1 MNCPSCGQSLPP
13 GSHTRCPQCAALLA
27 GPAEG
32 ALAPSPQPVT
42 PPARD
47 KPGGL
52 GGAEHPPAQG
62 ASAGFTSARAKEPLR
77 EIPGLRKRERTW
89 KDEVRDRV
97 RHRRQQRGGGED
109 LPLFRDSEEPAPE
122 DPPEE
127 PVAPVAAEPPPEERY
142 VAGPGPRELGEDLP
156 EGMDDLP
163 LQRFDPPPAEPPDER
178 DPRAQEPMEQLS
190 RDDEGQD
197 EGDDG
202 GWRLE
207 APTPSVE
214 PRPVERP
221 AQAGERAQAALVDV
235 GLMLGVWAVVAYFAS
250 RAARVGLLGLRPS
263 WPYLLGYLAFLGLT
277 YAACFTGVT
286 GQTLGKMLKGLRV
299 VNANGRPPG
308 CPRAF
313 VRAAL
318 GSLGV
323 VLAFGGIV
331 PMLFDPARRGLHDR
345 LLKTRVV
352 KG

>member
-1 MNCPSCGQSLPP
+1 MNCPSCGQALPP
-13 GSHTRCPQCAALLA
+13 GPPPRCPHCAAVVSI
-27 GPAEG
+27 PTEG

-42 PPARD
+42 PPPKD
-47 KPGGL
+47 K
-52 GGAEHPPAQG
+52 Q
-62 ASAGFTSARAKEPLR
+62 EPLR

-97 RHRRQQRGGGED
+97 RHRRQQRGGED
-109 LPLFRDSEEPAPE
+109 LPLFRESEETE
-122 DPPEE
+122 GEE
-127 PVAPVAAEPPPEERY
+127 PPHEPAAEAAAPAQPEGRY
-142 VAGPGPRELGEDLP
+142 AAGPGPRELGEDIP

-163 LQRFDPPPAEPPDER
+163 LRRFEPPPAEPHDER
-178 DPRAQEPMEQLS
+178 YARTAEPAEERARADRHDRDE
-190 RDDEGQD
+190 DDEG
-197 EGDDG
+197 EGEDAG
-202 GWRLE
+202 AWRLE
-207 APTPSVE
+207 TPAALGE

-221 AQAGERAQAALVDV
+221 AEAGERAQAALVDLV
-235 GLMLGVWAVVAYFAS
+235 LMLGVWAVVLYFAS
-250 RAARVGLLGLRPS
+250 RAARVGFTGLRPS
-263 WPYLLGYLAFLGLT
+263 WPYLFTYLAFLGLT

-299 VNANGRPPG
+299 VNTAGRPPG

-313 VRAAL
+313 LRAAL

-331 PMLFDPARRGLHDR
+331 PMFFDPARRGLHDR

>member
-1 MNCPSCGQSLPP
+1 MNCPSCGQALPP
-13 GSHTRCPQCAALLA
+13 GPQTRCPHCAALVA
-27 GPAEG
+27 GPVEG
-32 ALAPSPQPVT
+32 ALAPNPQPVT

-47 KPGGL
+47 K
-52 GGAEHPPAQG
+52 Q
-62 ASAGFTSARAKEPLR
+62 EPLR

-89 KDEVRDRV
+89 KDEVRERV
-97 RHRRQQRGGGED
+97 RHRRQQRGGED
-109 LPLFRDSEEPAPE
+109 LPLFRESEDAAPQEPA
-122 DPPEE
+122 DE
-127 PVAPVAAEPPPEERY
+127 PVAAAAAAEPEPEDRY
-142 VAGPGPRELGEDLP
+142 APGPGPRELGEDIP

-163 LQRFDPPPAEPPDER
+163 LRRFEPPPAEPEDDRYARAPEPAEDPARAEEDE
-178 DPRAQEPMEQLS
+178 
-190 RDDEGQD
+190 DDEDAGA
-197 EGDDG
+197 
-202 GWRLE
+202 WRLE
-207 APTPSVE
+207 APAPLGE

-235 GLMLGVWAVVAYFAS
+235 VLMLAVWAVVIYFAS
-250 RAARVGLLGLRPS
+250 RAARVGFTGLRPS
-263 WPYLLGYLAFLGLT
+263 WPYLFTYLAFLGLT

-299 VNANGRPPG
+299 VNAAGRPPG

-313 VRAAL
+313 LRATL

-331 PMLFDPARRGLHDR
+331 PMFFDPARRGLHDR

>member
-1 MNCPSCGQSLPP
+1 
-13 GSHTRCPQCAALLA
+13 
-27 GPAEG
+27 
-32 ALAPSPQPVT
+32 VT

-47 KPGGL
+47 K
-52 GGAEHPPAQG
+52 EQ
-62 ASAGFTSARAKEPLR
+62 PLR

-89 KDEVRDRV
+89 KDEVRERV
-97 RHRRQQRGGGED
+97 RHRRQQRGGAED

-127 PVAPVAAEPPPEERY
+127 PAAAVAAEPTPEERH
-142 VAGPGPRELGEDLP
+142 APGAGPRELGQDLP

-163 LQRFDPPPAEPPDER
+163 LRRFDPPSAPQDGRNAGAREPAEELSHEDEDPDE
-178 DPRAQEPMEQLS
+178 
-190 RDDEGQD
+190 
-197 EGDDG
+197 DDG
-202 GWRLE
+202 EWRFE
-207 APTPSVE
+207 APVPSGE

-235 GLMLGVWAVVAYFAS
+235 GLMLGLGAVVVYFAS
-250 RAARVGLLGLRPS
+250 RAARVGLSGLRPS

-299 VNANGRPPG
+299 VNATGRPPG

-313 VRAAL
+313 FRAAL

-331 PMLFDPARRGLHDR
+331 PMFFDPARRGLHDR

-352 KG
+352 RSVSL

>member
-1 MNCPSCGQSLPP
+1 VNCPSCGQALPP
-13 GSHTRCPQCAALLA
+13 GPPTRCPHCATLLS

-42 PPARD
+42 PPVR
-47 KPGGL
+47 
-52 GGAEHPPAQG
+52 E
-62 ASAGFTSARAKEPLR
+62 REEPLR

-97 RHRRQQRGGGED
+97 RHRRQQRSGGED
-109 LPLFRDSEEPAPE
+109 LPLFRDEEPAPE

-127 PVAPVAAEPPPEERY
+127 PVASVAPESPPEERH
-142 VAGPGPRELGEDLP
+142 APTPGPRELGEDIP

-163 LQRFDPPPAEPPDER
+163 LRRFDAPPAEPKDQRDER
-178 DPRAQEPMEQLS
+178 GAEPVEELT
-190 RDDEGQD
+190 RDDDEQD
-197 EGDDG
+197 DDDG
-202 GWRLE
+202 GAWRLE
-207 APTPSVE
+207 APTPLAP

-221 AQAGERAQAALVDV
+221 AQAGERAQAALLDV
-235 GLMLGVWAVVAYFAS
+235 TLMLGVWAVVVYFAS
-250 RAARVGLLGLRPS
+250 RAARVGLTGLRPS
-263 WPYLLGYLAFLGLT
+263 WPYLFGYLAFLGLT

-299 VNANGRPPG
+299 VNASGRPPG

-313 VRAAL
+313 LRAAL

-331 PMLFDPARRGLHDR
+331 PMFFDPARRGLHDR

>member
-1 MNCPSCGQSLPP
+1 VNCPSCGQSLSP
-13 GSHTRCPQCAALLA
+13 GPHTRCPHCAALL
-27 GPAEG
+27 GVPAEG

-47 KPGGL
+47 KD
-52 GGAEHPPAQG
+52 Q
-62 ASAGFTSARAKEPLR
+62 PLR

-109 LPLFRDSEEPAPE
+109 LPLFRDSEGPAPE

-127 PVAPVAAEPPPEERY
+127 PAAAAAVPTPEERDDDP
-142 VAGPGPRELGEDLP
+142 GPGPRELGEDLP
-156 EGMDDLP
+156 EGVDDLP
-163 LQRFDPPPAEPPDER
+163 LRRFDPPPAEPQDER
-178 DPRAQEPMEQLS
+178 DSRPRDPLEELS
-190 RDDEGQD
+190 RDDEDPD
-197 EGDDG
+197 EDDG

-207 APTPSVE
+207 APVPSGE

-221 AQAGERAQAALVDV
+221 AQAAERAQAALVDV
-235 GLMLGVWAVVAYFAS
+235 GLMLGVWAVVVYFAS
-250 RAARVGLLGLRPS
+250 RAARVGLSGLRPA

-299 VNANGRPPG
+299 VNATGRPPG

-318 GSLGV
+318 GSLSV

-331 PMLFDPARRGLHDR
+331 PMFFDPARRGLHDR

>member
-1 MNCPSCGQSLPP
+1 VNCPSCGQSLPP
-13 GSHTRCPQCAALLA
+13 GPHTRCPLCAALLA
-27 GPAEG
+27 GPTEG

-47 KPGGL
+47 K
-52 GGAEHPPAQG
+52 Q
-62 ASAGFTSARAKEPLR
+62 EPLR

-109 LPLFRDSEEPAPE
+109 LPLFRDSEAPAPE

-127 PVAPVAAEPPPEERY
+127 PAAAAAEPTAEERY
-142 VAGPGPRELGEDLP
+142 AAGPGPRELGEDIP
-156 EGMDDLP
+156 EGIDDLP
-163 LQRFDPPPAEPPDER
+163 LRRFDPPPAEPPDER
-178 DPRAQEPMEQLS
+178 EPRAHEPLEELG
-190 RDDEGQD
+190 RDEEDRDEGVD
-197 EGDDG
+197 EA
-202 GWRLE
+202 WSLE
-207 APTPSVE
+207 APMPPLE

-235 GLMLGVWAVVAYFAS
+235 ALMLGVWAVVVYFAS
-250 RAARVGLLGLRPS
+250 RAARVGLAGLRPA
-263 WPYLLGYLAFLGLT
+263 WPYLVGYLAFLGLT

-299 VNANGRPPG
+299 VSATGRPPG

-313 VRAAL
+313 LRAAL

-331 PMLFDPARRGLHDR
+331 PMFFDPARRGLHDR

>member
-1 MNCPSCGQSLPP
+1 VNCPSCGQSLPP
-13 GSHTRCPQCAALLA
+13 GPHNRCPHCAALLSV
-27 GPAEG
+27 PAEG

-42 PPARD
+42 PPGRD
-47 KPGGL
+47 K
-52 GGAEHPPAQG
+52 QQ
-62 ASAGFTSARAKEPLR
+62 PLR

-122 DPPEE
+122 DPPQE
-127 PVAPVAAEPPPEERY
+127 PVAAVAAEPAPEEGY
-142 VAGPGPRELGEDLP
+142 GPGPGPRELGEDVP
-156 EGMDDLP
+156 EGVDDLP
-163 LQRFDPPPAEPPDER
+163 LRRFDPPPAEPPDELDAHAR
-178 DPRAQEPMEQLS
+178 EPMDELG
-190 RDDEGQD
+190 RDDVED
-197 EGDDG
+197 PDKDDA
-202 GWRLE
+202 WRLE
-207 APTPSVE
+207 APAPSGE
-214 PRPVERP
+214 GRPVERP
-221 AQAGERAQAALVDV
+221 AQAGERAQAALVDM
-235 GLMLGVWAVVAYFAS
+235 GLMLGLWAVVVYFAS
-250 RAARVGLLGLRPS
+250 RAARVGLSGLRPS

-299 VNANGRPPG
+299 VNATGRPPG

-313 VRAAL
+313 FRAAL

-331 PMLFDPARRGLHDR
+331 PMFFDPARRGLHDR

>member
-13 GSHTRCPQCAALLA
+13 GPHNRCPHCAALLSV
-27 GPAEG
+27 PAEG

-42 PPARD
+42 PPGRD
-47 KPGGL
+47 K
-52 GGAEHPPAQG
+52 QQ
-62 ASAGFTSARAKEPLR
+62 PLR

-97 RHRRQQRGGGED
+97 RHRRQQRGGGEE
-109 LPLFRDSEEPAPE
+109 LPLFRDSEAPAPE

-127 PVAPVAAEPPPEERY
+127 PVPVVDAEPAPEEGY
-142 VAGPGPRELGEDLP
+142 GPGPGPRELGEDRP
-156 EGMDDLP
+156 EGVDDLP
-163 LQRFDPPPAEPPDER
+163 LRRFDPPPAEPPDER
-178 DPRAQEPMEQLS
+178 DARAREPMDERG
-190 RDDEGQD
+190 RDDVEDPD
-197 EGDDG
+197 EDDG
-202 GWRLE
+202 AWRLE
-207 APTPSVE
+207 APVPSGE
-214 PRPVERP
+214 SRPVERP
-221 AQAGERAQAALVDV
+221 AQAGERAQAALVDM
-235 GLMLGVWAVVAYFAS
+235 GLMLGLWAVVVYFAS
-250 RAARVGLLGLRPS
+250 RAARVGLSGLRPS
-263 WPYLLGYLAFLGLT
+263 WPYLLGYLVFLGLT

-299 VNANGRPPG
+299 VNATGRPPG

-313 VRAAL
+313 FRAAL

-331 PMLFDPARRGLHDR
+331 PMFFDPARRGLHDR

>member
-1 MNCPSCGQSLPP
+1 VNCPSCGQALPP
-13 GSHTRCPQCAALLA
+13 GPPPRCPHCAALLA
-27 GPAEG
+27 GPSEG
-32 ALAPSPQPVT
+32 ALAPSPEPVT

-47 KPGGL
+47 K
-52 GGAEHPPAQG
+52 Q
-62 ASAGFTSARAKEPLR
+62 EPLR

-89 KDEVRDRV
+89 KDEVRERV
-97 RHRRQQRGGGED
+97 RHRRQQRIGGED
-109 LPLFRDSEEPAPE
+109 LPLFPDTEEPAPAE
-122 DPPEE
+122 PPEE
-127 PVAPVAAEPPPEERY
+127 PLASVPPEPPPEERY
-142 VAGPGPRELGEDLP
+142 VPGAGPRELGEELP

-163 LQRFDPPPAEPPDER
+163 LQRLDAPPAEAEDER
-178 DPRAQEPMEQLS
+178 DARAREPVEEVN
-190 RDDEGQD
+190 RDDEGLD
-197 EGDDG
+197 DDDDDDDDG

-207 APTPSVE
+207 ASPLSAE

-235 GLMLGVWAVVAYFAS
+235 VLMLGVWAVVVYFAS
-250 RAARVGLLGLRPS
+250 RAARVGLAGLRPS
-263 WPYLLGYLAFLGLT
+263 WPYLLGYLALLGLT

-286 GQTLGKMLKGLRV
+286 GQTLGKMFKGLRV
-299 VNANGRPPG
+299 VNATGRPPG

-313 VRAAL
+313 LRAAL

-331 PMLFDPARRGLHDR
+331 PMFFDPARRGLHDR

>member
-1 MNCPSCGQSLPP
+1 VNCPSCGQSLSP
-13 GSHTRCPQCAALLA
+13 GPHTRCPHCAALLSV
-27 GPAEG
+27 PAEG
-32 ALAPSPQPVT
+32 ALAPQPVT

-47 KPGGL
+47 KD
-52 GGAEHPPAQG
+52 Q
-62 ASAGFTSARAKEPLR
+62 PLR

-122 DPPEE
+122 DPPEK
-127 PVAPVAAEPPPEERY
+127 PVAVAAEPVPEERY
-142 VAGPGPRELGEDLP
+142 VPGPGPRELGEELP
-156 EGMDDLP
+156 EGVDDLP
-163 LQRFDPPPAEPPDER
+163 LRRFDPPAGEPADER
-178 DPRAQEPMEQLS
+178 DARARETVEDLS
-190 RDDEGQD
+190 RDGVEDPDDE
-197 EGDDG
+197 DDG
-202 GWRLE
+202 GWRLG
-207 APTPSVE
+207 APGPSLE
-214 PRPVERP
+214 SRPVERP

-235 GLMLGVWAVVAYFAS
+235 GLMLGLWAVVVYFAS
-250 RAARVGLLGLRPS
+250 RAARVGLSGLRPA

-299 VNANGRPPG
+299 VSATGRPPG

-313 VRAAL
+313 FRAAL

-331 PMLFDPARRGLHDR
+331 PMFFDPARRGLHDR

>member
-1 MNCPSCGQSLPP
+1 VNCPSCGQSLPP
-13 GSHTRCPQCAALLA
+13 GPHNRCPHCAALLSV
-27 GPAEG
+27 PAEG

-42 PPARD
+42 PPGRD
-47 KPGGL
+47 K
-52 GGAEHPPAQG
+52 QQ
-62 ASAGFTSARAKEPLR
+62 PLR

-109 LPLFRDSEEPAPE
+109 LPLFRDSEAPAPE

-127 PVAPVAAEPPPEERY
+127 PVPVVDAEPAPEEGY
-142 VAGPGPRELGEDLP
+142 GPGPGPRELGEDRP
-156 EGMDDLP
+156 EGVDDLP
-163 LQRFDPPPAEPPDER
+163 LRRFDPPPAEPPDER
-178 DPRAQEPMEQLS
+178 DARAREPMDERG
-190 RDDEGQD
+190 RDDVEDPD
-197 EGDDG
+197 EDDG
-202 GWRLE
+202 AWRLE
-207 APTPSVE
+207 APVPSGE
-214 PRPVERP
+214 SRPVERP
-221 AQAGERAQAALVDV
+221 AQAGERAQAALVDM
-235 GLMLGVWAVVAYFAS
+235 GLMLGLWAVVVYFAS
-250 RAARVGLLGLRPS
+250 RAARVGLSGLRPS
-263 WPYLLGYLAFLGLT
+263 WPYLLGYLVFLGLT

-299 VNANGRPPG
+299 VNATGRPPG

-313 VRAAL
+313 FRAAL

-331 PMLFDPARRGLHDR
+331 PMFFDPARRGLHDR

>member
-1 MNCPSCGQSLPP
+1 VNCPSCGQSLPP
-13 GSHTRCPQCAALLA
+13 GSHTRCPHCAALLSV
-27 GPAEG
+27 PAQG

-47 KPGGL
+47 KD
-52 GGAEHPPAQG
+52 Q
-62 ASAGFTSARAKEPLR
+62 PLR

-127 PVAPVAAEPPPEERY
+127 PVVAVAAEPAPEERY
-142 VAGPGPRELGEDLP
+142 VPGPGPRELGEDLP
-156 EGMDDLP
+156 EGVDDLP
-163 LQRFDPPPAEPPDER
+163 LRRFDPPSGEPQDER
-178 DPRAQEPMEQLS
+178 DARAREPVEELS
-190 RDDEGQD
+190 RDDVEDPDD
-197 EGDDG
+197 EDDG
-202 GWRLE
+202 GWRLGT
-207 APTPSVE
+207 PGPSVE
-214 PRPVERP
+214 SRPVERP

-235 GLMLGVWAVVAYFAS
+235 GLMLGLWAVVVYFAS
-250 RAARVGLLGLRPS
+250 RAARVGLSGLRPA

-299 VNANGRPPG
+299 VSATGRPPG

-313 VRAAL
+313 FRAAL

-331 PMLFDPARRGLHDR
+331 PMFFDPARRGLHDR

>member
-1 MNCPSCGQSLPP
+1 
-13 GSHTRCPQCAALLA
+13 
-27 GPAEG
+27 
-32 ALAPSPQPVT
+32 VT

-47 KPGGL
+47 KD
-52 GGAEHPPAQG
+52 Q
-62 ASAGFTSARAKEPLR
+62 PLR

-127 PVAPVAAEPPPEERY
+127 PVAAVAAEPALEERC
-142 VAGPGPRELGEDLP
+142 VPGPGPRELGEDLP
-156 EGMDDLP
+156 EGVDDLP
-163 LQRFDPPPAEPPDER
+163 LRRFDPPSGEPQDER
-178 DPRAQEPMEQLS
+178 DPRAREPVELS
-190 RDDEGQD
+190 RDDVEDPDD
-197 EGDDG
+197 EDDG
-202 GWRLE
+202 GWRLG
-207 APTPSVE
+207 APGPSVE
-214 PRPVERP
+214 SRPVERP

-235 GLMLGVWAVVAYFAS
+235 GLMLGVWAVVVYFAS
-250 RAARVGLLGLRPS
+250 RAARVGLSGLRPA

-299 VNANGRPPG
+299 VSATGRPPG

-313 VRAAL
+313 FRAAL

-331 PMLFDPARRGLHDR
+331 PMFFDPARRGLHDR

>member
-1 MNCPSCGQSLPP
+1 
-13 GSHTRCPQCAALLA
+13 
-27 GPAEG
+27 
-32 ALAPSPQPVT
+32 VT

-47 KPGGL
+47 KD
-52 GGAEHPPAQG
+52 Q
-62 ASAGFTSARAKEPLR
+62 PLR

-109 LPLFRDSEEPAPE
+109 LPLFRDSEGPAPE
-122 DPPEE
+122 DPPE
-127 PVAPVAAEPPPEERY
+127 APAAAAAEPTPEERDDP
-142 VAGPGPRELGEDLP
+142 GPGPRELGEDLP
-156 EGMDDLP
+156 EGVDDLR
-163 LQRFDPPPAEPPDER
+163 LRRFDPPPAEPQDER
-178 DPRAQEPMEQLS
+178 DSRPRDPLEELS
-190 RDDEGQD
+190 RDDEDPD
-197 EGDDG
+197 EDDG

-207 APTPSVE
+207 APVPSGE

-221 AQAGERAQAALVDV
+221 AQAAERAQAALVDV
-235 GLMLGVWAVVAYFAS
+235 GLMLGVWAVVVYFAS
-250 RAARVGLLGLRPS
+250 RAARVGLSGLRPA

-299 VNANGRPPG
+299 VNATGRPPG

-318 GSLGV
+318 GSLSV

-331 PMLFDPARRGLHDR
+331 PMFFDPARRGLHDR

>member
-1 MNCPSCGQSLPP
+1 VNCPSCGQALPP
-13 GSHTRCPQCAALLA
+13 GPQTRCPHCAALVA

-32 ALAPSPQPVT
+32 ALAPNPQPVT

-47 KPGGL
+47 K
-52 GGAEHPPAQG
+52 Q
-62 ASAGFTSARAKEPLR
+62 EPLR

-97 RHRRQQRGGGED
+97 RHRRQQRGGAED
-109 LPLFRDSEEPAPE
+109 LPLFRESEEAMAEEPADEPAAE
-122 DPPEE
+122 GADVPAEAAPE
-127 PVAPVAAEPPPEERY
+127 PVERY
-142 VAGPGPRELGEDLP
+142 VPGPGPRELGEDLR

-163 LQRFDPPPAEPPDER
+163 LRRFEAPPAEPEDDRYARSAEPVEDPLRADE
-178 DPRAQEPMEQLS
+178 E
-190 RDDEGQD
+190 DEED
-197 EGDDG
+197 EDAGA
-202 GWRLE
+202 WRLE
-207 APTPSVE
+207 APMPLGET
-214 PRPVERP
+214 RPVERP

-235 GLMLGVWAVVAYFAS
+235 VLMLGVWAVVLYFAS
-250 RAARVGLLGLRPS
+250 RAARVGLTGLRPA
-263 WPYLLGYLAFLGLT
+263 WPYLLTYLAFLGLT

-299 VNANGRPPG
+299 VNAAGRPPG

-313 VRAAL
+313 LRAAL

-323 VLAFGGIV
+323 VLAFGGVV
-331 PMLFDPARRGLHDR
+331 PMFFDPARRGLHDR

>member
-1 MNCPSCGQSLPP
+1 VNCPSCGQSLPP
-13 GSHTRCPQCAALLA
+13 GPHTRCPRCAALLSV
-27 GPAEG
+27 PAEG
-32 ALAPSPQPVT
+32 ALAPSPQPAT

-47 KPGGL
+47 K
-52 GGAEHPPAQG
+52 QQ
-62 ASAGFTSARAKEPLR
+62 PLR

-89 KDEVRDRV
+89 KDEVRERV

-109 LPLFRDSEEPAPE
+109 LPLFRDSGEPAPE

-127 PVAPVAAEPPPEERY
+127 PVAAVAAEPTPAERD
-142 VAGPGPRELGEDLP
+142 VPGAGPCELGEDLP
-156 EGMDDLP
+156 EGIDDLP
-163 LQRFDPPPAEPPDER
+163 LRRFDPPTAEPQVERDAHAREPAEV
-178 DPRAQEPMEQLS
+178 S
-190 RDDEGQD
+190 GDDED
-197 EGDDG
+197 PHEDDG
-202 GWRLE
+202 EWRFE
-207 APTPSVE
+207 TPVPSVE

-235 GLMLGVWAVVAYFAS
+235 GLMLGVWAVVVYFAS
-250 RAARVGLLGLRPS
+250 RAARVGLSGLRPS
-263 WPYLLGYLAFLGLT
+263 WPYLLGYLASLGLT

-299 VNANGRPPG
+299 VNATGRPPG

-313 VRAAL
+313 FRAAL

-331 PMLFDPARRGLHDR
+331 PMFFDPARRGLHDR

>member
-1 MNCPSCGQSLPP
+1 VNCPSCGQALPSGP
-13 GSHTRCPQCAALLA
+13 HTRCPLCAALLS
-27 GPAEG
+27 GPVEG

-42 PPARD
+42 PPGRD
-47 KPGGL
+47 K
-52 GGAEHPPAQG
+52 QQ
-62 ASAGFTSARAKEPLR
+62 PLR

-89 KDEVRDRV
+89 KDEVRERV

-109 LPLFRDSEEPAPE
+109 LPLFRDTEEAAPE
-122 DPPEE
+122 DPAD
-127 PVAPVAAEPPPEERY
+127 APAAPAAAEAGPEERCPP
-142 VAGPGPRELGEDLP
+142 GPGPRELGEDIP

-163 LQRFDPPPAEPPDER
+163 LRRLDTPPAQPQDER
-178 DPRAQEPMEQLS
+178 DVRAPEPAEEPA
-190 RDDEGQD
+190 RDEEEDQ
-197 EGDDG
+197 DDG
-202 GWRLE
+202 EGGAWRLQ
-207 APTPSVE
+207 APMPLAE

-221 AQAGERAQAALVDV
+221 AEAGERAQAALVDV
-235 GLMLGVWAVVAYFAS
+235 VLMLGVWAVVVYFAS
-250 RAARVGLLGLRPS
+250 RAARVGLAGLRPS
-263 WPYLLGYLAFLGLT
+263 WPYLFGYLAFLGLT

-299 VNANGRPPG
+299 VNATGRPPG

-313 VRAAL
+313 FRAAL

-331 PMLFDPARRGLHDR
+331 PMFFDPARRGLHDR